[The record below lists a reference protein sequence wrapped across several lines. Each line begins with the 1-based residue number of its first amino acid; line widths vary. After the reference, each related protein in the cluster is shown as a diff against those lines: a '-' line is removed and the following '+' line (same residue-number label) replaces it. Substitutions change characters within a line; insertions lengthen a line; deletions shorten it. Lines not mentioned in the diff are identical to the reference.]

1 MLVYF
6 DLVWKETYLFE
17 VCQTFPD
24 KHWLFLENSNPITDR
39 LAYMEDANN
48 FKTFLKRISLHDIA
62 GEMFVPIMFDLDI
75 AKLSPSYSCGIKC
88 AAVALASKL
97 QM

>member
-1 MLVYF
+1 M
-6 DLVWKETYLFE
+6 ETYLFK
-17 VCQTFPD
+17 VCQTFLD
-24 KHWLFLENSNPITDR
+24 KTWISNPITDG
-39 LAYMEDANN
+39 LAYIEDANN
-48 FKTFLKRISLHDIA
+48 YKTFLKRISLQDIA